1 MLSQISVRA
10 RLMLLIATPML
21 ALFLVVVLGWVNAG
35 NMNNNFNELYS
46 DRMSPIAQ
54 LKKVSDSYAVS
65 IVDATHKYR
74 AGVFDEADLR
84 QSFATAEQTISDNW
98 AAYSA
103 TKLTADEARL
113 VGRAK
118 PLMQRADQLVAQMRT
133 ELTNDKMRTAD
144 SAAFVK
150 RLYDS
155 VDPVTAELDG
165 LIKLQLDEG
174 AKLSE
179 HSQAEFQSM
188 KTSFMT
194 VAVLALLLVLIA
206 GLLISQSIVNPL
218 RQLSAVI
225 GMVQRNSDLTL
236 RVPVQGDDEVA
247 TTARAFNS
255 MLETL
260 QGLIRHLADAA
271 LQLAAA
277 SEEMSSISD
286 QVSHTAS
293 GQGQQTAMVA
303 TAVHQMSAAVQ
314 EVARNAQDTAQTANA
329 ASQEAR
335 QGSTLVTANL
345 AAIERL
351 SQSVTGAGVVIDQ
364 LHAQSDEIGKV
375 LSVIQSIAE
384 QTNLLALNAAIEAA
398 RAGEAGRGF
407 AVVADEVRSLASN
420 TQKATESIRG
430 MIDALQ
436 GGARQAV
443 TAMRDSS
450 EQVGT
455 SVSHARESGEVLNHI
470 AGAIEGIA
478 EGNAQISTATE
489 EQTSVANEISQN
501 INSLNDSISEVVSGA
516 EQSALASRDLAK
528 LATSLQQQV
537 VSFKV

>member
-1 MLSQISVRA
+1 
-10 RLMLLIATPML
+10 
-21 ALFLVVVLGWVNAG
+21 
-35 NMNNNFNELYS
+35 
-46 DRMSPIAQ
+46 
-54 LKKVSDSYAVS
+54 
-65 IVDATHKYR
+65 
-74 AGVFDEADLR
+74 
-84 QSFATAEQTISDNW
+84 
-98 AAYSA
+98 
-103 TKLTADEARL
+103 
-113 VGRAK
+113 
-118 PLMQRADQLVAQMRT
+118 
-133 ELTNDKMRTAD
+133 
-144 SAAFVK
+144 
-150 RLYDS
+150 
-155 VDPVTAELDG
+155 
-165 LIKLQLDEG
+165 
-174 AKLSE
+174 
-179 HSQAEFQSM
+179 
-188 KTSFMT
+188 
-194 VAVLALLLVLIA
+194 
-206 GLLISQSIVNPL
+206 
-218 RQLSAVI
+218 
-225 GMVQRNSDLTL
+225 
-236 RVPVQGDDEVA
+236 VQGDDEVV

-293 GQGQQTAMVA
+293 GQGRQTAMVA

-443 TAMRDSS
+443 SAMRDSS

>member
-1 MLSQISVRA
+1 MLSQISVRT
-10 RLMLLIATPML
+10 RLLLLIAVPLL
-21 ALFLVVVLGWVNAG
+21 ALILVVVLGLVNAG
-35 NMNNNFNELYS
+35 RMNEHFNELYT

-54 LKKVSDSYAVS
+54 LKVISDAYAVS

-74 AGVFDEADLR
+74 AGVFDKAELR
-84 QSFATAEQTISDNW
+84 QNFDTAQQNISENW
-98 AAYSA
+98 ATYAA
-103 TKLTADEARL
+103 TKLTADEQQ
-113 VGRAK
+113 RANRVK
-118 PLMQRADQLVAQMRT
+118 SLMQRADQLTAQLLA
-133 ELTNDKMRTAD
+133 ELANDSLRTAE
-144 SAAFVK
+144 AGPFVK

-155 VDPVTAELDG
+155 IDPLSTELEG

-174 AKLSE
+174 EKLSQST
-179 HSQAEFQSM
+179 HAEYEDM
-188 KTSFMT
+188 KTSFMIISAL
-194 VAVLALLLVLIA
+194 AVLIVLVA
-206 GLLISQSIVNPL
+206 GLLISHSIINPL
-218 RQLSAVI
+218 RQLGSII
-225 GMVQRNSDLTL
+225 GQVQRSSDLTL
-236 RVPVQGDDEVA
+236 RVPVQGNDEVA
-247 TTARAFNS
+247 VTARAFNS
-255 MLETL
+255 MLENL

-303 TAVHQMSAAVQ
+303 TAVHEMSAAVQ

-335 QGSTLVTANL
+335 QGSSLVNANL

-351 SQSVTGAGVVIDQ
+351 SQSVSGAGLVIDQ

-420 TQKATESIRG
+420 TQRATESIRG

-436 GGARQAV
+436 SGARQAV
-443 TAMRDSS
+443 SAMRESS

-455 SVSHARESGEVLNHI
+455 SVSHARESGEVLAHI

-478 EGNAQISTATE
+478 DGNAQISTATE
-489 EQTSVANEISQN
+489 EQTAVANEISQN